1 MLTELSS
8 SLVGPTVA
16 PGLGSEDIL
25 LISDLAGEYRFA
37 SIVAKRLESLGDL
50 THGDRSATESR
61 DLSKFNI
68 ENKYGRAALEATF
81 NCIMGYE
88 ESIVKPPAEYEG
100 D

>member
-1 MLTELSS
+1 M
-8 SLVGPTVA
+8 
-16 PGLGSEDIL
+16 
-25 LISDLAGEYRFA
+25 
-37 SIVAKRLESLGDL
+37 AKRLESLGDL

-61 DLSKFNI
+61 VLSKFNI

-100 D
+100 DLFKGKQVHKIPYYRVPECLGWGSGFPSCPTW